1 MIYDKDEC
9 LGKVIHKMLLAK
21 GIENPVF
28 FEKVTTDVAVVQ
40 EKLTEF
46 LELLGMDLRNPS
58 IVDSPKRIAK
68 FFINELFYGLN
79 YQNFPRITTTPNEY
93 SYHNPI
99 FSQGIEFNSTCEH
112 HLVTILGKAYIAY
125 IPKDKVIGLSKI
137 NRVVDFF
144 AKRPQV
150 QERATRQIF
159 FALQDILE
167 TPDVAV
173 AINAKHHCI
182 VIRGVR
188 NENTDNITVEF
199 GGQFKEQQNLQ
210 NNVYNLI
217 KTN

>member
-1 MIYDKDEC
+1 MAYNKDEF
-9 LGKVIHKMLLAK
+9 LGQVIHKVLLAN
-21 GIENPVF
+21 GVESPVF
-28 FEKVTTDVAVVQ
+28 FDKVNSRTELIQ
-40 EKLTEF
+40 EKIKDI
-46 LELLGMDLRNPS
+46 LELLGLDLSNAS
-58 IVDSPKRIAK
+58 IIDSPKRIAK

-79 YQNFPRITTTPNEY
+79 YKNFPCITTTPNEY

-125 IPKDKVIGLSKI
+125 IPKEKVIGLSKI

-159 FALQDILE
+159 FALQNILD
-167 TPDVAV
+167 TPDIAV
-173 AINAKHHCI
+173 GINAKHHCI

-199 GGQFKEQQNLQ
+199 GGQFKEKPHLQ
-210 NNVYNLI
+210 NNLYNLI
-217 KTN
+217 K

>member
-1 MIYDKDEC
+1 MMHNKDEF
-9 LGKVIHKMLLAK
+9 LGQVIHEMLLAK
-21 GIENPVF
+21 GVESPVF
-28 FEKVTTDVAVVQ
+28 FDKVNSRTELIQ
-40 EKLTEF
+40 EKIKDV
-46 LELLGMDLRNPS
+46 LELLGLDLSNAS
-58 IVDSPKRIAK
+58 IIDSPKRIAK

-79 YQNFPRITTTPNEY
+79 YKNFPHITTTPNEY

-159 FALQDILE
+159 FALQNILDTEDI
-167 TPDVAV
+167 AV

-199 GGQFKEQQNLQ
+199 GGQFKEQQSLQ
-210 NNVYNLI
+210 NNLYNLI
-217 KTN
+217 K

>member
-1 MIYDKDEC
+1 MTYNKDEF
-9 LGKVIHKMLLAK
+9 LGQVIHKMLLEK
-21 GIENPVF
+21 GVESPVF
-28 FEKVTTDVAVVQ
+28 FDKVNNKTELIKEKIKDV
-40 EKLTEF
+40 F
-46 LELLGMDLRNPS
+46 ELLGLDLSNAS
-58 IVDSPKRIAK
+58 IIDSPKRIAK

-79 YQNFPRITTTPNEY
+79 YKKFPYITTTPNEY

-159 FALQDILE
+159 FALQNILDTEDI
-167 TPDVAV
+167 AV

-210 NNVYNLI
+210 NNLYNLI
-217 KTN
+217 K